1 MAANVKSSRGARS
14 ADFLWDRSVGQLQ
27 VRLDLPKHVVEVPG
41 GCGWNTEGIVYKGN
55 SWLVL
60 LGCKRKANKEEIEG
74 DNGVL
79 DREKVEG
86 AIESYSQEAQGG
98 GWKANSV
105 CFGGDAV
112 IGHEV

>member
-1 MAANVKSSRGARS
+1 MYLNCHQNTLIEILVIATFNA
-14 ADFLWDRSVGQLQ
+14 L
-27 VRLDLPKHVVEVPG
+27 VV
-41 GCGWNTEGIVYKGN
+41 N
-55 SWLVL
+55 LV
-60 LGCKRKANKEEIEG
+60 
-74 DNGVL
+74 

-105 CFGGDAV
+105 YFGGDAV